1 MPEYFFRVLGPEGFA
16 VDNVA
21 IEAGSRGDAVA
32 HMQEAY
38 GRREGGGK
46 PFEAIFPSAQEMPLY
61 NFKRQQAGVFG
72 RDDPRNWATTSPG
85 TWSDPATLSGWGS
98 GGYYTP
104 GEPMPGVRGK
114 PVYGR
119 KDPDAPR
126 MGIANL
132 YMDLLGYEP
141 SMQGG
146 TAARQAS
153 SDAALTG
160 ASIDPNQMYTPF
172 NPMTE
177 FGGSEGV
184 WGGATPAISS
194 ITGLPEPFVTPKIGA
209 VQAPFWG
216 SAEPAPT
223 YQEGQLDPAWG
234 APPTMAV
241 AGREGGTFNLP
252 VAQPQD
258 TQAFEDV
265 GQYGFTPLPPPEREI
280 DNTAEAARNTYIAIS
295 EEADKY
301 YAANDNV
308 SGDELTR
315 VRDEMLGGLV
325 INPDG
330 SVSPRPGF
338 EMPVFSEKLL
348 KNKTVTLRDE
358 AGNITGYELDPATA
372 RMVDV
377 YQLQLHAFSAQ
388 EQRRSDEAIASV
400 EVDIAANNRQ
410 INLAIASAAN
420 TSAEN
425 ITQIRSDAEALIAK
439 NNRISQ
445 SNVNTMVSRN
455 ALAEAGL
462 EKEWQQ
468 YIADAAGT
476 SAIAVAE
483 AYASAQVSSDAKDA
497 SARITEANTRATE
510 ATAHRDEVLKRI
522 DAQNFQMA
530 TTMKIDLGRYKA
542 DLALQK
548 ETNSTQHEAH
558 MESLK
563 IQLQNA
569 QTAFQSAQTAQQQ
582 QAAQNEIQLA
592 QVELA
597 EGRRSDEHA
606 QQLDRIG
613 TDLKIAQQH
622 GMTAFDVA
630 QIQFGSANEVAKIQ
644 SRYGIDVEEIRA
656 RHAGELAATTGW
668 NEQVIANI
676 QSDASR
682 FAATEEKTG
691 VEAMASATEY
701 AAAAGALGQ
710 VEASRYGLAP
720 GDYMNLQ
727 KSLARG
733 GLDPTERLQ
742 LGRIQYT
749 GGLEADPF
757 RQMQETLARGGLTP
771 DQLMQ
776 QERIRATGGIMPED
790 YRQMQLGLARGGLT
804 AEERLAEQRLA
815 AAPQVLSTLTGL
827 LGDPSAVGTLQ
838 SLGGGFGGG
847 LGAIMQPFAPGAQAA
862 MPAPTPVG
870 AVPAPFGTAAAPLA
884 TTPAPLATAPPPAT
898 QQEAATQQM
907 AAGAFATPS
916 LSTLPRIPTLASLGR
931 LSDEEKR
938 RQQGF
943 MAGRGVTPSLLGN
956 LVRSVTPTG
965 PQATSVMA

>member
-46 PFEAIFPSAQEMPLY
+46 PFEAIFPSAQEMPMY

-85 TWSDPATLSGWGS
+85 TWSDPATRPDYITGARRE
-98 GGYYTP
+98 GYYTP
-104 GEPMPGVRGK
+104 GEPVPGVRGK
-114 PVYGR
+114 PVWGW
-119 KDPDAPR
+119 KDPDVPR
-126 MGIANL
+126 MGIRNL
-132 YMDLLGYEP
+132 YRDILGYEP

-146 TAARQAS
+146 TAARS
-153 SDAALTG
+153 G
-160 ASIDPNQMYTPF
+160 TPF

-177 FGGSEGV
+177 FGGPEGV

-216 SAEPAPT
+216 SAEPTPT
-223 YQEGQLDPAWG
+223 YQEGLLDPAWG

-301 YAANDNV
+301 YGANDNV
-308 SGDELTR
+308 SGDELIR

-348 KNKTVTLRDE
+348 KNKTVALRDQ

-372 RMVDV
+372 RMIDV

-410 INLAIASAAN
+410 IDLAIASAAN
-420 TSAEN
+420 TSAEK

-510 ATAHRDEVLKRI
+510 ATAHRDEVLARI

-530 TTMKIDLGRYKA
+530 TTMGIDLERYKE
-542 DLALQK
+542 DRALQK
-548 ETNSTQHEAH
+548 ETNRTQHEAH

-606 QQLDRIG
+606 QQLDRIA

-676 QSDASR
+676 QSDASE
-682 FAATEEKTG
+682 FAATEERAG

-701 AAAAGALGQ
+701 AALQQRQASERQAQAIETAAASE
-710 VEASRYGLAP
+710 VEAARAGLTP
-720 GDYMNLQ
+720 EQYIGLQ
-727 KSLARG
+727 STLARG
-733 GLDPTERLQ
+733 GLDPAQRLQ

-790 YRQMQLGLARGGLT
+790 YGQLQLGLARGGLT
-804 AEERLAEQRLA
+804 AAERLEEARMA

-838 SLGGGFGGG
+838 SLGGGLSG
-847 LGAIMQPFAPGAQAA
+847 IMQPFAPTGQ
-862 MPAPTPVG
+862 
-870 AVPAPFGTAAAPLA
+870 AAPLA
-884 TTPAPLATAPPPAT
+884 TTPAATPLGTTPAPLATTPPPVT

-907 AAGAFATPS
+907 AAGAFAAPS
-916 LSTLPRIPTLASLGR
+916 LSTLPRIPTLANMRGA
-931 LSDEEKR
+931 SDEERR